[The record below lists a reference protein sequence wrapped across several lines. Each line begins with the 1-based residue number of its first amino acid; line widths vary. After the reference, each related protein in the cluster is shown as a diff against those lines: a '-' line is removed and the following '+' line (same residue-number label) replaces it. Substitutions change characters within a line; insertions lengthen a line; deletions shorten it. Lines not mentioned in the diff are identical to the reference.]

1 MFNQLINQL
10 DSMKMHGFPGNFFF
24 KKPDFLNKFF
34 FALSPFN
41 KFLTVVCMLMV
52 FLQSFVL
59 ETRKKDTLDKK
70 FEAYTDKIPGTEITF
85 DMVPIAGGQFLMGS
99 PESEEF
105 HQEDEGPQVKVTVDS
120 FWMASHEVTW
130 DMYEVFAFQDLEKR
144 LANESGGLEVAN
156 IPSVDAV
163 SRPTPPYLDMSF
175 GMGKYGYPAICMTQY
190 AAISFCKWL
199 SAKTGEF
206 YRLPTE
212 AEWEYACRAGT
223 TTAYSFGD
231 DLAMLDEYAWHYGNT
246 NGGYEKVGTKKPN
259 PWGLYDMHGN
269 VAEWTMDQ
277 YNPDFYAS
285 LTGENAINP
294 WNKPVTLY
302 PRTARGGSYDD
313 DPEILRSAA
322 RMPSSPQWKQQDPQI
337 PKSRWWHTDARF
349 VGFRIIRP
357 ATKPSQEE
365 MEKYWLEPIED
376 L

>member
-1 MFNQLINQL
+1 MRL
-10 DSMKMHGFPGNFFF
+10 FPGRHFF
-24 KKPDFLNKFF
+24 KKPGFLNVFSFKI
-34 FALSPFN
+34 SPFN
-41 KFLTVVCMLMV
+41 KILTIACIVLLV
-52 FLQSFVL
+52 LQSFTPEMQSL
-59 ETRKKDTLDKK
+59 KKTDEA
-70 FEAYTDKIPGTEITF
+70 FEAYTDHIPGTELAF
-85 DMVPIAGGQFLMGS
+85 DMVPIAGGDFMMGS
-99 PESEEF
+99 SESEEF
-105 HQEDEGPQVKVTVDS
+105 HQDDEGPQVKVTVDS
-120 FWMASHEVTW
+120 FWMAKHEVTW
-130 DMYEVFAFQDLEKR
+130 DMYEIFAFQDLETK
-144 LANESGGLEVAN
+144 LASETGGLDAAN

-199 SAKTGEF
+199 SAKTGDF

-212 AEWEYACRAGT
+212 AEWEYAARAGT

-231 DLAMLDEYAWHYGNT
+231 DPEMLDEYAWYYGNT

-277 YNPDFYAS
+277 YNPAFYAGLDEES
-285 LTGENAINP
+285 AINP
-294 WNKPVTLY
+294 WNKPTTLY

-313 DPEILRSAA
+313 DPEMLRSAA
-322 RMPSSPQWKQQDPQI
+322 RIPSSPQWKQQDPQM

-349 VGFRIIRP
+349 VGFRFIRP
-357 ATKPSQEE
+357 KTKPSQEE